1 MPTQMGYAAYRLSQ
15 EEPENRRFGGHSKV
29 TVKRG
34 DDITHGPYP
43 KHFTDFIGQEKA
55 RLQIIAAISSAIE
68 RGEPMDHMLLA
79 SSFPGIGKTALSRLT
94 ARLLDVGFVELGGKV
109 RDADAAAA
117 IREMQDGDVLF
128 LDELHRLVQG
138 GKAGAEWL
146 LTLLHDG
153 ELHTPQ
159 GVVVA
164 PRITVIAATTD
175 AQRLPETILDRFI
188 LKPILDTYTKAEA
201 VQIARLHADRLGFG
215 DVLPMPESNVWLER
229 VATASDNNPR
239 RIGNLLSTVRDSA
252 ITARK
257 EGIEGYLT
265 EEGYD
270 ITEALDWSGLTEDGL
285 TMGMQEYL
293 GALFLNGG
301 KAGIGTIKA
310 SINEEVVTHTEKALI
325 QRGYVVVTGS
335 GRSLTD
341 YGMERAEEVA
351 NDLLNAHLAR
361 EKG

>member
-1 MPTQMGYAAYRLSQ
+1 MPSQIGYVAHRLSL
-15 EEPENRRFGGHSKV
+15 EEPENRRFGGASQV

-34 DDITHGPYP
+34 DDIVHGPYP
-43 KHFTDFIGQEKA
+43 KRFTEFIGQAKA
-55 RLQIIAAISSAIE
+55 RLQIIAAITSAIE
-68 RGEPMDHMLLA
+68 RQEPMDHMLLA
-79 SSFPGIGKTALSRLT
+79 SPFPGVGKTALSRLT
-94 ARLLDVGFVELGGKV
+94 AHLLDVGFVELGGKV
-109 RDADAAAA
+109 KDSDAAVA
-117 IREMQDGDVLF
+117 IREMEDGDVLF
-128 LDELHRLVQG
+128 LDEIHRMVQG
-138 GKAGAEWL
+138 GKASAEWL

-159 GVVVA
+159 GIIVA

-175 AQRLPETILDRFI
+175 AQRLPETILDRFP
-188 LKPILDTYTKAEA
+188 LKPILDSYTTAEA

-215 DVLPMPESNVWLER
+215 DVLPMPESMVWLER
-229 VATASDNNPR
+229 VVRASDNNPR

-257 EGIEGYLT
+257 ESIDTYLT

-270 ITEALDWSGLTEDGL
+270 IAEALDWSGLTEDGL

-293 GALFLNGG
+293 GALWLNNG

-310 SINEEVVTHTEKALI
+310 SINEEVVIHTEKALI

-341 YGMERAEEVA
+341 YGMERAEQVA